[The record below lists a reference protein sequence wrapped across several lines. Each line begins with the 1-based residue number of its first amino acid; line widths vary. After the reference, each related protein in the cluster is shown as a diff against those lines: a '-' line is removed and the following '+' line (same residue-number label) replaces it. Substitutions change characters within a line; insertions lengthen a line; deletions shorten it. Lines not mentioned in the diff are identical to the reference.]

1 MVLPSVTCWVLILT
15 VKVGLKSSSKIL
27 TIAFFCA
34 LSIVAPPVALAR
46 VKLMVSVFSKT
57 VSLMMGIVT
66 VLLVSPLAKLT
77 VIGVAT

>member
-1 MVLPSVTCWVLILT
+1 M
-15 VKVGLKSSSKIL
+15 L
-27 TIAFFCA
+27 TIALFCA
-34 LSIVAPPVALAR
+34 SLIVAPPVRLVR

>member
-1 MVLPSVTCWVLILT
+1 MVLPSLTCWELILT
-15 VKVGLKSSSKIL
+15 VKVGLKSSSKML
-27 TIAFFCA
+27 TIALFCA
-34 LSIVAPPVALAR
+34 SLIVAPPVGLVR